1 MKQEQSTLPRIP
13 LTAVAAMLSL
23 PAHAALLT
31 LACEGTIKTEV
42 QSGAQIEYPLSQGI
56 VIDWDNRSVKGLSGG
71 VGQIYEMDT
80 QVIRFR
86 SSDGNAYHLSGSID
100 RITGRLFA
108 TTGAQIWDMKCRPAQ
123 RMF

>member
-80 QVIRFR
+80 QVIRGGSDLARDMKAIPDVCFR
-86 SSDGNAYHLSGSID
+86 HTAKESGID
-100 RITGRLFA
+100 RIA
-108 TTGAQIWDMKCRPAQ
+108 TVRPSAS
-123 RMF
+123 RT